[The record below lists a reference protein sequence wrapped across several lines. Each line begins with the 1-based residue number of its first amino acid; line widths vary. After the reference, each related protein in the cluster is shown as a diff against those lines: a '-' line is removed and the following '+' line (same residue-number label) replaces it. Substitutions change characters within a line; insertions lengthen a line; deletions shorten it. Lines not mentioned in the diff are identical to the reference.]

1 MSLYILQENQQL
13 LWSTMSKIP
22 KYQVFG
28 QTNPVGRES
37 WFRTIISQFY
47 EANRNRT
54 ISIKELQ
61 QLNRE
66 TISYMVKNL
75 ESQEVEPAGVTRDYF
90 SEKKQG
96 ELAREFDLR
105 QQEYNGMMKVAPVK
119 EIDFRI
125 NTENDGPIENMDE
138 LIRKQI
144 LERNMDVPLQNTA
157 IPSDT
162 QQYPPGTPEKYN
174 SFQSRIPVIED
185 GMKTGITERRGGGK
199 GEPPV
204 PPNITIKEEIDFDVT
219 DVTEVLQNPVQ
230 LLPIETKN
238 IETKKKVSWS
248 DETIDIR
255 AELSEIKGALSNL
268 MIQMKEIR
276 DFLGGTYG
284 LPNPASSKSSGF
296 RKDSSPFIGNPS
308 DFQTPPSYTLPVFQ

>member
-47 EANRNRT
+47 EANQNRT

-96 ELAREFDLR
+96 ELSREFDLR

-144 LERNMDVPLQNTA
+144 LE
-157 IPSDT
+157 
-162 QQYPPGTPEKYN
+162 
-174 SFQSRIPVIED
+174 
-185 GMKTGITERRGGGK
+185 
-199 GEPPV
+199 
-204 PPNITIKEEIDFDVT
+204 PNHFEFC
-219 DVTEVLQNPVQ
+219 
-230 LLPIETKN
+230 
-238 IETKKKVSWS
+238 
-248 DETIDIR
+248 
-255 AELSEIKGALSNL
+255 
-268 MIQMKEIR
+268 
-276 DFLGGTYG
+276 F
-284 LPNPASSKSSGF
+284 F
-296 RKDSSPFIGNPS
+296 
-308 DFQTPPSYTLPVFQ
+308 

>member
-28 QTNPVGRES
+28 QTNPSGRES

-157 IPSDT
+157 IPSNT
-162 QQYPPGTPEKYN
+162 KKN
-174 SFQSRIPVIED
+174 N
-185 GMKTGITERRGGGK
+185 
-199 GEPPV
+199 
-204 PPNITIKEEIDFDVT
+204 NITIKEDVDFDVT

-230 LLPIETKN
+230 LLPIETK
-238 IETKKKVSWS
+238 KKVSWG

-268 MIQMKEIR
+268 MMQMKEIR
-276 DFLGGTYG
+276 DFLGGTVG
-284 LPNPASSKSSGF
+284 
-296 RKDSSPFIGNPS
+296 SPFVRSPELL
-308 DFQTPPSYTLPVFQ
+308 DFQTPPSL